1 MKAFVREFNRQA
13 NLQTMMLI
21 VLANVVLFGL
31 WCTELYVP
39 QSDISKLDRSV
50 IKENMLQIIN
60 FKSEVCLDT
69 SRLQDDVQVKSAL
82 EGYFKNENFKK
93 CNDCDACFEF
103 NESNVSRPNG

>member
-50 IKENMLQIIN
+50 IKENML
-60 FKSEVCLDT
+60 
-69 SRLQDDVQVKSAL
+69 
-82 EGYFKNENFKK
+82 
-93 CNDCDACFEF
+93 
-103 NESNVSRPNG
+103 